1 MSSFKDIFF
10 LLIGHPKGAHM
21 SDMAYFSFVES
32 ANAAVVKKHVYF
44 TCSEKTVFH
53 FTCCLRLESKP

>member
-1 MSSFKDIFF
+1 
-10 LLIGHPKGAHM
+10 M

-44 TCSEKTVFH
+44 TCSEKNCFSH
-53 FTCCLRLESKP
+53 HLLSKT